1 MVIRNGSSSHWE
13 HRHGG
18 DPTLDMRR
26 LGIPPKPVLDFSVNV
41 SPLGPPRAVIDAWP
55 RLIESVSH
63 YPSFDG
69 EPLAAYYS
77 KRFAIDKECILPS
90 NGSIEMI
97 YLLPRVFSVKRVA
110 IVTPSFHDYERASIL
125 EGASILRIPLSSET
139 FFMSP
144 DFDALYRALSQAD
157 ALFLCNPNNPTG
169 TRFASEELLELA
181 DALPNKHI
189 FVDEAF
195 IQFIDDF
202 ESTTLIKTSRI
213 RRNLSVF
220 HSLTKIYALPGL
232 RIGCVVGHPDTIS
245 MLKRHTPPWSV
256 NAVVESIVPLLL
268 ECDEYERALKALCSV
283 ERERFMAGVGKLD
296 GLSLFEGSANFLCA
310 KWTKTPQLDD
320 LLRALLH
327 ARIYVRDCRNFSGLE
342 DNFFRFCIR
351 LPHENDHLIAAIRE
365 VVGA

>member
-1 MVIRNGSSSHWE
+1 M
-13 HRHGG
+13 
-18 DPTLDMRR
+18 LR

-63 YPSFDG
+63 YPSLDG

-77 KRFAIDKECILPS
+77 KRFAIDKECILPG

-97 YLLPRVFSVKRVA
+97 YLLPRVFGVKRVV

-125 EGASILRIPLSSET
+125 EGASVLRIPLSSKT
-139 FFMSP
+139 SFAPP

-169 TRFASEELLELA
+169 TRFSSEELLELA
-181 DALPNKHI
+181 DALPNKLI

-202 ESTTLIKTSRI
+202 ESTTMINASRI
-213 RRNLSVF
+213 RCNLSVF

-245 MLKRHTPPWSV
+245 MLKSRTHPWSV
-256 NAVVESIVPLLL
+256 NSVVESIVPLLFD
-268 ECDEYERALKALCSV
+268 CAEYESALKKLCRA
-283 ERERFMAGVGKLD
+283 ERERFMDGLGKLD
-296 GLSLFEGSANFLCA
+296 GISLFEGSANFLCA
-310 KWTKTPQLDD
+310 KWTKTPQMDD

-327 ARIYVRDCRNFSGLE
+327 AGIYIRDCRNFSGLE
-342 DNFFRFCIR
+342 DNYFRFCIR

-365 VVGA
+365 AVGA